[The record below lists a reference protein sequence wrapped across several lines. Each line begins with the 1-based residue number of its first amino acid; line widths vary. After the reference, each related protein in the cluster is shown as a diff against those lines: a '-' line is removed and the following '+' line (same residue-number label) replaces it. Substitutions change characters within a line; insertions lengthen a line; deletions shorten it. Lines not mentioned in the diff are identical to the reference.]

1 MKKAI
6 LLLLV
11 STILLGF
18 VFAEPQAPSGSVT
31 GSVSKDAPL
40 EAATLVSLNL
50 GSGGDN
56 MVELYFL
63 TNNAEPNTALEGGNL
78 APSVSLG
85 FKDDGSGTAT
95 NESDLY
101 AYWHIVSGD
110 ALDVSLD
117 ITQPLTM
124 NETNKIQWQASTT
137 ADSTTQ
143 GVKAITVSSN
153 TASTGTEET
162 EELQTTNTSD
172 GVFYTHSLK
181 LESEGWAKIDIA
193 TTTTDFTSLGAGTYE
208 ANLLLVCSTQS

>member
-18 VFAEPQAPSGSVT
+18 VFAEPQAPSGYVT

-40 EAATLVSLNL
+40 EAETLVSLNL

-63 TNNAEPNTALEGGNL
+63 TNNAEPNTALKGGNL

-85 FKDDGSGTAT
+85 FKDDGSGIAT

-117 ITQPLTM
+117 IKQPLTKDE
-124 NETNKIQWQASTT
+124 NNKIQWQASTT

-143 GVKAITVSSN
+143 EVKAITVSSN
-153 TASTGTEET
+153 TPSTGTEES
-162 EELQTTNTSD
+162 QTTNTSD
-172 GVFYTHSLK
+172 GVFYTHSSK
-181 LESEGWAKIDIA
+181 LESKGWAKIDIA